1 MATLST
7 SSPSSPQKR
16 FTLRR
21 GVALAV
27 VALIV
32 ANIGFLA
39 FNLFWPEHVTT
50 LTVGVIPRQYYS
62 EFDAE
67 PLPSYDGTHGIG
79 HNTGDSLDKIAAAVD
94 AGAQGIEID
103 VIEYRGDLYARH
115 NLPVTF
121 FGEFGFRPIRL
132 EEAFEAATTEV
143 VQLDLKDTS
152 PRFLTMLVDFL
163 NRHEGDRRI
172 ILVSSWDVDV
182 LKRVQQDTPW
192 VGRLLSVGSR
202 DTLDALLV
210 DYESIQQDR
219 LLNGVTVAHDLLDAP
234 TVAWLKEREL
244 LIFAWTVENLS
255 RVNELTLLG
264 VDAIVTDNLAI
275 LNLLRVQSRELLA
288 TPEALA
294 SPPAAEP
301 ADGEPDE
308 SRSEEG

>member
-7 SSPSSPQKR
+7 TSPSKR
-16 FTLRR
+16 LTLRR
-21 GVALAV
+21 AAAIV
-27 VALIV
+27 VVGLIV
-32 ANIGFLA
+32 GNIGFLL
-39 FNLFWPEHVTT
+39 FNLFWPKHVTN

-62 EFDAE
+62 EFDAD
-67 PLPSYDGTHGIG
+67 PLPSYDGTYGIG

-103 VIEYRGDLYARH
+103 VIEYRGELYARH

-121 FGEFGFRPIRL
+121 FGEFGFRPVRL

-152 PRFLTMLVDFL
+152 PRFLNLLVNFL
-163 NRHEGDRRI
+163 NQHEGDRRI
-172 ILVSSWDVDV
+172 ILVSSWDVNV
-182 LKRVQQDTPW
+182 LKRIQQDAPW

-202 DTLDALLV
+202 DAFDAMLV
-210 DYESIQQDR
+210 GYEEIQQDR
-219 LLNGVTVAHDLLDAP
+219 LLNGVTIAHELLDAP

-255 RVNELTLLG
+255 RVNELTLLN

-275 LNLLRVQSRELLA
+275 LNLLREQSRELLA

-294 SPPAAEP
+294 SPPADEP
-301 ADGEPDE
+301 ANGETDE
-308 SRSEEG
+308 GRPEQG